1 MEHPFIHNLSDKSL
15 EQLQDTMSELMKKLS
30 FAYQMQNSSMIH
42 QLTMVIESYRA
53 EHAKKMDELIK
64 KQMGKTVIK
73 VEKENEIGRKD
84 LSKGLD

>member
-15 EQLQDTMSELMKKLS
+15 EQLQDTMTELMKKLS

-42 QLTMVIESYRA
+42 QLTMVIESYRS
-53 EHAKKMDELIK
+53 EHKKKMDELIS
-64 KQMGKTVIK
+64 KQLGKNIIK

-84 LSKGLD
+84 

>member
-15 EQLQDTMSELMKKLS
+15 EQLQDTMTELMKKLS

-53 EHAKKMDELIK
+53 EHKKKMDELIS
-64 KQMGKTVIK
+64 KQLGKNIIK
-73 VEKENEIGRKD
+73 VEKEGEIGRKD
-84 LSKGLD
+84 

>member
-15 EQLQDTMSELMKKLS
+15 EELQDTMSDLMKKLS

-53 EHAKKMDELIK
+53 EHKKKMDELIK
-64 KQMGKTVIK
+64 KQLGKTVIK
-73 VEKENEIGRKD
+73 VEKEGEVGRKD
-84 LSKGLD
+84 

>member
-15 EQLQDTMSELMKKLS
+15 EQLQDTMTELMKKLS

-53 EHAKKMDELIK
+53 EHKKKMDELIS
-64 KQMGKTVIK
+64 KQLGKNIIK
-73 VEKENEIGRKD
+73 VEKENEIGRKN
-84 LSKGLD
+84 